1 MDKRIFDEMI
11 ATRRAIHKRP
21 ELGWTE
27 FETTY
32 LIVSR
37 LKEIGYT
44 KILVGKSI
52 INPECVLGRD
62 EAEVDE
68 AIERAVNHGV
78 PANFIESIDRY
89 TGAVAV
95 LETGRPGKTTA
106 LRFDI
111 DALPIQETDDPAHE
125 ANRDGFCSER
135 KGVMH
140 ACGHDGH
147 TALGLAVARWLFE
160 NKDRMNGTIM
170 LLFQPAEEGV
180 RGAAA
185 IVGSGIFDKTDYIL
199 AGHCGGMAKLGE
211 TTINHSSSLPTT
223 KLDIEFTGTASH
235 AATGPEKGRSALM
248 AACATAMMM
257 AGIPRHSGGTTRVC
271 VGKLVAGEGRNVTPV
286 HAKMLC
292 EVRGMPADVNDYMVS
307 NVENIVKG
315 NAQAYGVDY
324 KITCVGRATTMPVC
338 PEVQDICR
346 TIMQGIPE
354 VTKIIEVKQLRGSE
368 DFTNLATHVVEKGG
382 QAGMFCWGCTSN
394 GAHKPDFS
402 LQDTESM
409 PIGFQVFTKFLE
421 KTNGYQG

>member
-11 ATRRAIHKRP
+11 ETRRSIHKRP

-37 LKEIGYT
+37 LQEIGYT

-52 INPECVLGRD
+52 IDTNNVLGRD
-62 EAEVDE
+62 EVEVQK
-68 AIERAVNHGV
+68 AIDRAIAHGV
-78 PANFIESIDRY
+78 PADFIDSIDRF

-95 LETGRPGKTTA
+95 LETGRPGKNTA

-111 DALPIQETDDPAHE
+111 DALPIQETADPAHE
-125 ANRDGFCSER
+125 ANRGGFRSER
-135 KGVMH
+135 AGIMH

-160 NKDRMNGTIM
+160 NKDRMNGTIK

-185 IVGSGIFDKTDYIL
+185 IAASGLFDDVDYIL

-211 TTINHSSSLPTT
+211 TTINHNSSLPTT

-257 AGIPRHSGGTTRVC
+257 AGIPRHSSGATRVC
-271 VGKLVAGEGRNVTPV
+271 VGKLNAGEGRNVTPV

-292 EVRGMPADVNDYMVS
+292 EVRGMPADVNEYMERQ
-307 NVENIVKG
+307 VENIVKG

-324 KITCVGRATTMPVC
+324 RITCAGRATTMPVC

-346 TIMQGIPE
+346 TIMQGMPE
-354 VTKIIEVKQLRGSE
+354 VKKIIEVKQLRGSE
-368 DFTNLATHVVEKGG
+368 DFTNLATRVVEKGG

-409 PIGFQVFTKFLE
+409 PIGFQVFTRFLE
-421 KTNGYQG
+421 KVNSIDA